1 MVSISYFQKMN
12 KAFII
17 LFIFIAQIVYGQN
30 NNKGTQGQDVY
41 KKSAVMKSVKASMKV
56 ENYSKALNELNNA
69 IAKYDKAKQDAEYYY
84 LQVKN
89 LEQLALQENK
99 NMYLATRPDTT
110 KYFTYLYNM
119 YQQALICDS
128 IEQIPD
134 LNGKTEFKYR
144 YDNAETLLKYRQN
157 LKVSTNFFYKKK
169 DYKNA
174 YRYVDLYCSTKNNAI
189 FTNKKGE
196 LTFPEEKDNKSM
208 AVMAVLSAY
217 GSENNKG
224 VVKYLDEAMQD
235 AALKYKLL
243 ELGCK
248 SYFALGDTAKAVEKL
263 KTGYAQHAEQEYFFM
278 SLVKYYNDTDNH
290 TACLDLAKDM
300 VKKFPKKRNYWFI
313 KAKEE
318 EMLDKCDDAIDS
330 HMKAIALQADDAE
343 SYSSIGAL
351 YTSKAQK
358 LYRNNTL
365 SVTNPGYKEVKA
377 QLKKLYQN
385 AKAAYES
392 AKKYAP
398 NDRSLWYD
406 GLRNAYFKLN
416 MGKELKELE
425 N

>member
-17 LFIFIAQIVYGQN
+17 LFILIAQIVYGQN

-169 DYKNA
+169 
-174 YRYVDLYCSTKNNAI
+174 
-189 FTNKKGE
+189 
-196 LTFPEEKDNKSM
+196 
-208 AVMAVLSAY
+208 
-217 GSENNKG
+217 
-224 VVKYLDEAMQD
+224 
-235 AALKYKLL
+235 LL
-243 ELGCK
+243 NL
-248 SYFALGDTAKAVEKL
+248 F
-263 KTGYAQHAEQEYFFM
+263 
-278 SLVKYYNDTDNH
+278 
-290 TACLDLAKDM
+290 
-300 VKKFPKKRNYWFI
+300 
-313 KAKEE
+313 
-318 EMLDKCDDAIDS
+318 
-330 HMKAIALQADDAE
+330 
-343 SYSSIGAL
+343 
-351 YTSKAQK
+351 
-358 LYRNNTL
+358 
-365 SVTNPGYKEVKA
+365 
-377 QLKKLYQN
+377 
-385 AKAAYES
+385 
-392 AKKYAP
+392 
-398 NDRSLWYD
+398 
-406 GLRNAYFKLN
+406 
-416 MGKELKELE
+416 
-425 N
+425 